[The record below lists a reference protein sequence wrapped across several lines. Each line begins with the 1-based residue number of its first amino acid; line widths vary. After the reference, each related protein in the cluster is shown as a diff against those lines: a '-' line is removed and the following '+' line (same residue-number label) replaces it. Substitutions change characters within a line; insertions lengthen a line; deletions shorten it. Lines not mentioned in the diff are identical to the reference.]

1 MLNICHFIQV
11 FVNHH
16 FNVHISG
23 LCFRPNFA
31 VMLIIESEEILS
43 AHFLNYLIRLLE
55 TLYDVFLG
63 RTDMHIIG
71 DYRFD
76 HLRPSYI
83 LLVSENK

>member
-1 MLNICHFIQV
+1 MLWC
-11 FVNHH
+11 VNE
-16 FNVHISG
+16 HI
-23 LCFRPNFA
+23 L
-31 VMLIIESEEILS
+31 VMLQIQSEEILS
-43 AHFLNYLIRLLE
+43 AHLLDFLIRLLE

-76 HLRPSYI
+76 HFRPSYI